1 MSDAPVHL
9 RKLLGRG
16 DVLAIAFGAMVGWSW
31 VVLAGEMIL
40 RAGAVGSIL
49 AFGAGAV
56 MVWLVGLTYAE
67 LSSALS
73 RAGGEI
79 SFTFVALGPG
89 GAFVCG
95 WTLVLAYVAVCA
107 FEAVA
112 LPTVV
117 SYLFPGFEAGSLY
130 AVAGWEVHASWVLVG
145 VAGAVVI
152 GVVNYR
158 GIRFAAFAQR
168 LAVGSL
174 LLVGLAFFLPGT
186 VRGDTANLAPW
197 ITGWEGVLRVVIMT
211 PFLYVGFDVIPQL
224 AEEIDVPFRTIG
236 RIIVVSI
243 LMALGWYGLVQWTVG
258 LALDPATLA
267 GRALPTAD
275 AMSAVY
281 GSPWAGRV
289 LVVGGAFG
297 ILTSWNAFFLGA
309 SRLLF
314 AMARGGMLPA
324 VFARLHPRYGSPV
337 AVVVVLTGITV
348 VAPFFGRPALVW
360 LVDAGSL
367 ATVVAYLLV
376 AAAFLII
383 RRRHPDLPRPYRVA
397 APGLVGWLAVAATVF
412 FVLLYLPGS
421 PSALVWPEEWA
432 IVLLWTGLGAACAVG
447 MRGRVAALGAG
458 RQARLILG
466 DHAGLLGLGREAT
479 MVAREWLEMGDAR
492 VSPVDRLTDYWRAF
506 NNLYSSVT
514 GHPESRRILDYLEQ
528 SVSEERAEAILQER
542 QEQAHYL
549 LSVPVIDM
557 RRNGRDTSG
566 CIEEFKSAG
575 SSLEKLRQ
583 LFMVIYQVR
592 CNLEHGQKSP
602 TDDRDVRLCQA
613 AGPVVADVVR
623 INT

>member
-1 MSDAPVHL
+1 VAASGAPPLHL

-31 VVLAGEMIL
+31 VVLAGEMIV

-67 LSSALS
+67 LSAALS
-73 RAGGEI
+73 RAGGEL
-79 SFTFVALGPG
+79 SFTFVGLGPG

-117 SYLFPGFEAGSLY
+117 SYLAPGGFEAGFLY
-130 AVAGWEVHASWVLVG
+130 EIAGWDVHLSWVATG
-145 VAGAVVI
+145 VAGSVAV
-152 GVVNYR
+152 GAANYF
-158 GIRFAAFAQR
+158 GIRFAAFVQR
-168 LAVGSL
+168 LAVASL
-174 LLVGLAFFLPGT
+174 LLIGLAFFLPGT
-186 VRGDTANLAPW
+186 VRGDGANLVPY

-224 AEEIDVPFRTIG
+224 AEEIDVPLRTVG
-236 RIIVVSI
+236 RVIVLSI
-243 LMALGWYGLVQWTVG
+243 LMALGWYVLVQWTVG
-258 LALDPATLA
+258 LSLDPATLD
-267 GRALPTAD
+267 GRTLPTAD

-289 LVVGGAFG
+289 LVIGGAFG

-324 VFARLHPRYGSPV
+324 VFTRLHPRHGSPV
-337 AVVVVLTGITV
+337 AVIVLLTGISAL
-348 VAPFFGRPALVW
+348 APFFGRPALVW

-376 AAAFLII
+376 AASFLLI
-383 RRRHPDLPRPYRVA
+383 RRRHPDLARPYRVA
-397 APGLVGWLAVAATVF
+397 APTLVGWLAVAATLF
-412 FVLLYLPGS
+412 FLVLYLPGS

-432 IVLLWTGLGAACAVG
+432 IVLLWTVLGAALALG
-447 MRGRVAALGAG
+447 TRRRVAALGAG

-466 DHAGLLGLGREAT
+466 KYVE
-479 MVAREWLEMGDAR
+479 V
-492 VSPVDRLTDYWRAF
+492 LTPP
-506 NNLYSSVT
+506 
-514 GHPESRRILDYLEQ
+514 GEPSRR
-528 SVSEERAEAILQER
+528 
-542 QEQAHYL
+542 
-549 LSVPVIDM
+549 
-557 RRNGRDTSG
+557 
-566 CIEEFKSAG
+566 
-575 SSLEKLRQ
+575 
-583 LFMVIYQVR
+583 
-592 CNLEHGQKSP
+592 
-602 TDDRDVRLCQA
+602 
-613 AGPVVADVVR
+613 
-623 INT
+623 

>member
-1 MSDAPVHL
+1 MSDPPVNL

-31 VVLAGEMIL
+31 VVLAGEMVV
-40 RAGAVGSIL
+40 RAGAIGSIL

-79 SFTFVALGPG
+79 SFTFVAMGAG
-89 GAFVCG
+89 GGFVCG

-117 SYLFPGFEAGSLY
+117 SYLAPGFDAGSLY
-130 AVAGWEVHASWVLVG
+130 VVAGWEVHASWVLVG
-145 VAGAVVI
+145 VAGALVI

-174 LLVGLAFFLPGT
+174 LLVGLAFFLPGAA
-186 VRGDTANLAPW
+186 RGDTANLAPW
-197 ITGWEGVLRVVIMT
+197 ITDWEGVLRVVIMT

-236 RIIVVSI
+236 RIIVLSI
-243 LMALGWYGLVQWTVG
+243 LMALGWYALVQWTVG
-258 LALDPATLA
+258 LSLDPATLP

-367 ATVVAYLLV
+367 ATVVGYLLV

-397 APGLVGWLAVAATVF
+397 APRLVGWLAVAATVF
-412 FVLLYLPGS
+412 FILLYLPGS

-432 IVLLWTGLGAACAVG
+432 IVLLWAGLGVALAAG
-447 MRGRVAALGAG
+447 MRRREASIDRG

-466 DHAGLLGLGREAT
+466 EYAGLLGLGGEAT
-479 MVAREWLEMGDAR
+479 MVAREWLESGDERFA
-492 VSPVDRLTDYWRAF
+492 PIDQLTDYWRAF
-506 NNLYSSVT
+506 NNLYSPVT
-514 GHPESRRILDYLEQ
+514 GPSEPQRILNFLALH
-528 SVSEERAEAILQER
+528 VPEETATTILQDREGEAR
-542 QEQAHYL
+542 YL
-549 LSVPVIDM
+549 LSVPVVDM
-557 RRNGRDTSG
+557 RGNGRDTAD
-566 CIEEFKSAG
+566 CIEKFDDAG
-575 SSLEKLRQ
+575 NSLEKLQQ
-583 LFMVIYQVR
+583 LFRVIYQVR

-613 AGPVVADVVR
+613 AGPIVADVVR

>member
-1 MSDAPVHL
+1 MPDAPVHL

-31 VVLAGEMIL
+31 VVLAGEMIV

-67 LSSALS
+67 LSAALS
-73 RAGGEI
+73 RAGGEF
-79 SFTFVALGPG
+79 SFTFVGLGPA

-117 SYLFPGFEAGSLY
+117 SYLVPGFEAGRLY
-130 AVAGWEVHASWVLVG
+130 TVAGWDVHLSWVLAG
-145 VAGAVVI
+145 VTGALAVGAV
-152 GVVNYR
+152 NYC
-158 GIRFAAFAQR
+158 GIRFAAVAQR
-168 LAVGSL
+168 FAVCCL

-186 VRGDTANLAPW
+186 LRGDTANLIPY
-197 ITGWEGVLRVVIMT
+197 ITGWEGVLRVMIMT

-224 AEEIDVPFRTIG
+224 AEEIDIPLRTIG
-236 RIIVVSI
+236 RIIVLSI
-243 LMALGWYGLVQWTVG
+243 VMALGWYGLVQWTVG
-258 LALDPATLA
+258 LSLAPGTLE

-337 AVVVVLTGITV
+337 AVVAVLTAITAL
-348 VAPFFGRPALVW
+348 APFFGRPALVW

-376 AAAFLII
+376 AVSFLII
-383 RRRHPDLPRPYRVA
+383 RRRYPDLPRPYRVA
-397 APGLVGWLAVAATVF
+397 APALVGWLAVAATLF
-412 FVLLYLPGS
+412 FILLYLPGS

-432 IVLLWTGLGAACAVG
+432 IVLLWLGLGVMLAAG
-447 MRGRVAALGAG
+447 MRRRTAALGAG

-466 DHAGLLGLGREAT
+466 DHAHLLA
-479 MVAREWLEMGDAR
+479 
-492 VSPVDRLTDYWRAF
+492 SSDRRA
-506 NNLYSSVT
+506 
-514 GHPESRRILDYLEQ
+514 G
-528 SVSEERAEAILQER
+528 
-542 QEQAHYL
+542 
-549 LSVPVIDM
+549 
-557 RRNGRDTSG
+557 
-566 CIEEFKSAG
+566 IE
-575 SSLEKLRQ
+575 
-583 LFMVIYQVR
+583 
-592 CNLEHGQKSP
+592 
-602 TDDRDVRLCQA
+602 
-613 AGPVVADVVR
+613 
-623 INT
+623 

>member
-31 VVLAGEMIL
+31 VVLAGEMIV
-40 RAGAVGSIL
+40 RAGTVGSIL

-67 LSSALS
+67 LSSALP

-79 SFTFVALGPG
+79 SFTFVALGPA

-95 WTLVLAYVAVCA
+95 WTLVLAYAAVCA

-117 SYLFPGFEAGSLY
+117 SYLAPGFEAGPRY
-130 AVAGWEVHASWVLVG
+130 TVAGWEVHANWVLVG
-145 VAGAVVI
+145 VAGALVI

-186 VRGDTANLAPW
+186 VRGDAANLTPW

-236 RIIVVSI
+236 RIIVLSI

-258 LALDPATLA
+258 LSLDPATLP
-267 GRALPTAD
+267 GRGLPTAD

-281 GSPWAGRV
+281 DSPWAGRV
-289 LVVGGAFG
+289 LVIGGAFG

-360 LVDAGSL
+360 LVAAGSL

-376 AAAFLII
+376 AAAFLVI
-383 RRRHPDLPRPYRVA
+383 RRRHPELPRPYRVA

-412 FVLLYLPGS
+412 FILLYLPGS

-447 MRGRVAALGAG
+447 MRERVAALGAG

-466 DHAGLLGLGREAT
+466 EYAGLLSSAPGGAPREASH
-479 MVAREWLEMGDAR
+479 RSDAR
-492 VSPVDRLTDYWRAF
+492 
-506 NNLYSSVT
+506 
-514 GHPESRRILDYLEQ
+514 
-528 SVSEERAEAILQER
+528 
-542 QEQAHYL
+542 
-549 LSVPVIDM
+549 
-557 RRNGRDTSG
+557 
-566 CIEEFKSAG
+566 
-575 SSLEKLRQ
+575 
-583 LFMVIYQVR
+583 
-592 CNLEHGQKSP
+592 
-602 TDDRDVRLCQA
+602 
-613 AGPVVADVVR
+613 
-623 INT
+623 

>member
-31 VVLAGEMIL
+31 VVLAGEMIV

-117 SYLFPGFEAGSLY
+117 SYLVPGFEAGSLY
-130 AVAGWEVHASWVLVG
+130 TVAGWEVHASWVLVG
-145 VAGAVVI
+145 VAGALVI

-174 LLVGLAFFLPGT
+174 LLVGLAFFLPGA

-197 ITGWEGVLRVVIMT
+197 ITGWEGVLRVMIMT

-236 RIIVVSI
+236 RIIVLSI
-243 LMALGWYGLVQWTVG
+243 VMALGWYGLVQWTVG
-258 LALDPATLA
+258 LSLDPATLA
-267 GRALPTAD
+267 GRTLPTAD
-275 AMSAVY
+275 AMTAVY

-324 VFARLHPRYGSPV
+324 VFARLHPRHGSPV

-383 RRRHPDLPRPYRVA
+383 RRRHPELPRPYRVP
-397 APGLVGWLAVAATVF
+397 APALVGWLAVVATVF
-412 FVLLYLPGS
+412 FILLYLPGS

-432 IVLLWTGLGAACAVG
+432 IVLLWTGLGAGLAAG
-447 MRGRVAALGAG
+447 MRRRSPVLDAG

-466 DHAGLLGLGREAT
+466 DHASLLGSGRRGSDVEEGT
-479 MVAREWLEMGDAR
+479 
-492 VSPVDRLTDYWRAF
+492 
-506 NNLYSSVT
+506 SV
-514 GHPESRRILDYLEQ
+514 
-528 SVSEERAEAILQER
+528 
-542 QEQAHYL
+542 
-549 LSVPVIDM
+549 
-557 RRNGRDTSG
+557 
-566 CIEEFKSAG
+566 
-575 SSLEKLRQ
+575 
-583 LFMVIYQVR
+583 
-592 CNLEHGQKSP
+592 
-602 TDDRDVRLCQA
+602 
-613 AGPVVADVVR
+613 
-623 INT
+623 

>member
-31 VVLAGEMIL
+31 VVLAGEMIV

-79 SFTFVALGPG
+79 SFTFVAMGPG

-117 SYLFPGFEAGSLY
+117 SYLAPGFEAGSLY
-130 AVAGWEVHASWVLVG
+130 TVAGWEVTASWVLVG
-145 VAGAVVI
+145 VAGALVI

-158 GIRFAAFAQR
+158 GLRFAAFAQR

-174 LLVGLAFFLPGT
+174 LLVGLAFFLPGA
-186 VRGDTANLAPW
+186 VRGDTANLVPW

-236 RIIVVSI
+236 RVIVLSI
-243 LMALGWYGLVQWTVG
+243 VMALGWYGLVQWTVG
-258 LALDPATLA
+258 LSLDPATLA

-324 VFARLHPRYGSPV
+324 VFARLHPRHGSPV

-376 AAAFLII
+376 AAAFLVI

-412 FVLLYLPGS
+412 FILLYLPGS

-432 IVLLWTGLGAACAVG
+432 IVLLWAGLGAGLAVG
-447 MRGRVAALGAG
+447 MRRRSPASNAG

-466 DHAGLLGLGREAT
+466 EHASLLGSASRTRE
-479 MVAREWLEMGDAR
+479 
-492 VSPVDRLTDYWRAF
+492 
-506 NNLYSSVT
+506 
-514 GHPESRRILDYLEQ
+514 H
-528 SVSEERAEAILQER
+528 
-542 QEQAHYL
+542 
-549 LSVPVIDM
+549 
-557 RRNGRDTSG
+557 DTPAP
-566 CIEEFKSAG
+566 K
-575 SSLEKLRQ
+575 
-583 LFMVIYQVR
+583 
-592 CNLEHGQKSP
+592 
-602 TDDRDVRLCQA
+602 
-613 AGPVVADVVR
+613 
-623 INT
+623 

>member
-1 MSDAPVHL
+1 MVDTGPRTVGGARRRSGGSGGGVPVAAARSDAPVQL

-31 VVLAGEMIL
+31 VVLAGEMIV
-40 RAGAVGSIL
+40 RAGALGSIL

-56 MVWLVGLTYAE
+56 MVWLVGLAYAE
-67 LSSALS
+67 LSAALS
-73 RAGGEI
+73 RAGGELAY
-79 SFTFVALGPG
+79 TFVALGSA

-112 LPTVV
+112 LPTVLG
-117 SYLFPGFEAGSLY
+117 YLAPGFEGGRLY
-130 AVAGWEVHASWVLVG
+130 AVAGWEMRAGPVLAG
-145 VAGAVVI
+145 VAGALVI

-158 GIRFAAFAQR
+158 GVRLAAFAQR

-186 VRGDTANLAPW
+186 VRGDTANLVPW
-197 ITGWEGVLRVVIMT
+197 ITGWEGVLRVVVMT

-224 AEEIDVPFRTIG
+224 AEEIDVPMRTIG
-236 RIIVVSI
+236 RVIVLSI
-243 LMALGWYGLVQWTVG
+243 VMALVWYGLVQWTVG
-258 LALDPATLA
+258 LALDPATLP

-324 VFARLHPRYGSPV
+324 AFARLHPRHGSPA
-337 AVVVVLTGITV
+337 AVVVALTAATAA
-348 VAPFFGRPALVW
+348 APFFGRPALVW

-376 AAAFLII
+376 AASFLVI

-397 APGLVGWLAVAATVF
+397 APALVGWLAVAATVF

-432 IVLLWTGLGAACAVG
+432 IVLAWTGLGAALAAG
-447 MRGRVAALGAG
+447 MRRRTVALGAG
-458 RQARLILG
+458 WQARLILG
-466 DHAGLLGLGREAT
+466 EHAGLIGAQAGR
-479 MVAREWLEMGDAR
+479 REPA
-492 VSPVDRLTDYWRAF
+492 
-506 NNLYSSVT
+506 
-514 GHPESRRILDYLEQ
+514 SR
-528 SVSEERAEAILQER
+528 
-542 QEQAHYL
+542 
-549 LSVPVIDM
+549 
-557 RRNGRDTSG
+557 
-566 CIEEFKSAG
+566 AG
-575 SSLEKLRQ
+575 SGPAKL
-583 LFMVIYQVR
+583 
-592 CNLEHGQKSP
+592 
-602 TDDRDVRLCQA
+602 
-613 AGPVVADVVR
+613 AG
-623 INT
+623 